1 VDVLTTT
8 DEISGKIQSII
19 QEVTDELFL
28 ISPYI
33 QLDKSE
39 NEQWDKV
46 KKSINFALNK
56 ENVKITFITRELDR
70 IKPNNIIKVLEEFL
84 GDNCKVILVKNL
96 HSKVYFNGKDALVT
110 SLNLYM
116 QSAYNNYEIGVTFNQ
131 NDEEELKKIEN
142 YIQFLITEGK
152 LFNSKEEVNKTL
164 EQKGESELKRE
175 DLESFEFKV
184 VGKGNKWY
192 RVVTVEGYE
201 NKIAIDSVQG
211 LTVGEIYKA
220 KGRKEFINRKSGFY
234 VVFRDIHDISKLQ
247 M

>member
-1 VDVLTTT
+1 MDILTTT

-46 KKSINFALNK
+46 KKSINFALSK
-56 ENVKITFITRELDR
+56 DDVKITFITREPN
-70 IKPNNIIKVLEEFL
+70 KKNPNNIIEVLKEFL

-116 QSAYNNYEIGVTFNQ
+116 HSAYNNYEIGVTFKQ
-131 NDEEELKKIEN
+131 SDEEELKKIDN
-142 YIQFLITEGK
+142 YIQFLITEGN
-152 LFNSKEEVNKTL
+152 LFQSEEVINKIL
-164 EQKGESELKRE
+164 EEKAKSELKR
-175 DLESFEFKV
+175 DDFESFEFKV
-184 VGKGNKWY
+184 VGRGTKWFK
-192 RVVTVEGYE
+192 VVTVDGYE
-201 NKIAIDSVQG
+201 NKIAIDSVQE
-211 LTVGEIYKA
+211 LSVGENYKA
-220 KGRKEFINRKSGFY
+220 KARKEFINYSYGFY
-234 VVFRDIHDISKLQ
+234 VVFRDIHDISQL
-247 M
+247 

>member
-1 VDVLTTT
+1 MDILTTT

-46 KKSINFALNK
+46 KKSINFALSK
-56 ENVKITFITRELDR
+56 DDVKITFITREPNKK
-70 IKPNNIIKVLEEFL
+70 KPNNIIEVLKEFL

-116 QSAYNNYEIGVTFNQ
+116 HSAYNNYEIGVTFKQ
-131 NDEEELKKIEN
+131 SDEEELKKIDN
-142 YIQFLITEGK
+142 YIQFLITEGN
-152 LFNSKEEVNKTL
+152 LFQSEEVINKIL
-164 EQKGESELKRE
+164 EEKAKSELKR
-175 DLESFEFKV
+175 DDFESFEFKV
-184 VGKGNKWY
+184 VGRGTKWFK
-192 RVVTVEGYE
+192 VVTVDGYE
-201 NKIAIDSVQG
+201 NKIAIDSVQE
-211 LTVGEIYKA
+211 LSVGENYKA
-220 KGRKEFINRKSGFY
+220 KLEKNLSIIVMDS
-234 VVFRDIHDISKLQ
+234 